1 MMTRRFPDLG
11 SSSDWLKQISHMAQP
26 IRNTSQFW
34 VVARLQ
40 YGVFALFSQTLG
52 LGETSGGVKK
62 CCFVRLCISPNAIM
76 SPGLYLTSQGPSI
89 ELLPMIIISG
99 RPPTPVILIKDNN
112 HT

>member
-1 MMTRRFPDLG
+1 MTRRFPDLG
-11 SSSDWLKQISHMAQP
+11 SSSDWLKQISHTAQP
-26 IRNTSQFW
+26 IRNTTQIW

-52 LGETSGGVKK
+52 SGETNGSVAK
-62 CCFVRLCISPNAIM
+62 CWLFYQAKYSPNAIM

-99 RPPTPVILIKDNN
+99 RPPTPVILKQ
-112 HT
+112 